1 METQAQALP
10 QAGSQRPALVA
21 LIVNL
26 LVTVLLQPAAV
37 LTVVW
42 HLCPWTLVLPFAV
55 AAIPLAVALW
65 ALRRSPRAATWLA
78 LAWSVVLAL
87 AAGAWVL
94 LMYVDM
100 MSW

>member
-1 METQAQALP
+1 METQAQTLP
-10 QAGSQRPALVA
+10 QTSSQRPALIA
-21 LIVNL
+21 LLVDL

-37 LTVVW
+37 LTAVW
-42 HLCPWTLVLPFAV
+42 HLRPWTLVIPLAV

-94 LMYVDM
+94 LMYVDV

>member
-1 METQAQALP
+1 METQAQTLP
-10 QAGSQRPALVA
+10 QTGSQRPALVA
-21 LIVNL
+21 LLVDL

-42 HLCPWTLVLPFAV
+42 HLRPWTLVLPIAV
-55 AAIPLAVALW
+55 AAIPLAVALR

-78 LAWSVVLAL
+78 VAWSVVLAL

-94 LMYVDM
+94 LMNVDV